1 MADYAKLTN
10 YLEGNKNAG
19 PTTSES
25 ISSGLSGITSSMS
38 GLFGR
43 SQSTNSVN
51 DADQQTDSWFREAD
65 KDDWCPKM
73 VRLLFLS
80 SLSTPLLNFIFLNR
94 VGHKRYLASVHSL
107 ALVYFS

>member
-25 ISSGLSGITSSMS
+25 ISSGLNGIASSMS

-73 VRLLFLS
+73 VRLLFLYS
-80 SLSTPLLNFIFLNR
+80 IHVASTKF
-94 VGHKRYLASVHSL
+94 
-107 ALVYFS
+107 